1 MNKKG
6 NIVFDTIRFISKLG
20 ELACEICLVALALMV
35 FREVVARYVFKSP
48 SVFSVEISEYM
59 MIFIAF
65 LSAGWVLH
73 QDRHVNMTALTDRFS
88 PRIRLYLEIITS
100 TITMAYCSI
109 IIWKSVTTVWMAYNG
124 GYHSASSVNFPL
136 WIAYSFIPL
145 GISIL
150 FLQYIVK
157 VGDSISSLMNLSKG
171 N

>member
-1 MNKKG
+1 MKKKS
-6 NIVFDTIRFISKLG
+6 NIIFDTIISISRIG
-20 ELACEICLVALALMV
+20 ERASEICLVVLALMI
-35 FREVVARYVFKSP
+35 FREVIARYVFRSP

-88 PRIRLYLEIITS
+88 PKIQLSLEIITS
-100 TITMAYCSI
+100 IITMAYCSI
-109 IIWKSVTTVWMAYNG
+109 IIWKSITTVLMAYHG

-136 WIAYSFIPL
+136 WIAYTFIPL

-157 VGDSISSLMNLSKG
+157 IGNSISALKNLNKG